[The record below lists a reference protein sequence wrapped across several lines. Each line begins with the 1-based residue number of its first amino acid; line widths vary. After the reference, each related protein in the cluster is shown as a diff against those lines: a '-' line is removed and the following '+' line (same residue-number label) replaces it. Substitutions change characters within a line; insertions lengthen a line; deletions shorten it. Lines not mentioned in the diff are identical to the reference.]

1 MSDGAAMV
9 RTLSEFMALALQME
23 LEAAA
28 RYGELADTMEV
39 HNNPEV
45 ANLFRRMATI
55 EAGHAKQI
63 MDDMGWSEAPEPLDA
78 ICGMREDEYPETAPT
93 GELHYLMQ
101 PFQALE
107 LALECE
113 RRAER
118 FFARLEV
125 IAPEGPVRDAARE
138 LREEER
144 EHVALM
150 LAWMK
155 KFPQPAADWAD
166 DPDPPRYTD

>member
-1 MSDGAAMV
+1 MKSPA
-9 RTLSEFMALALQME
+9 TLSEFMALAVQME

-28 RYGELADTMEV
+28 RYSELADTMEV
-39 HNNPEV
+39 HNNREV
-45 ANLFRRMATI
+45 AHLFRRMADI

-63 MDDMGWSEAPEPLDA
+63 MEDMRWNEPPEPLDA
-78 ICGMREDEYPETAPT
+78 ICGERNDEYPETAPAS
-93 GELHYLMQ
+93 ELHYLMQ
-101 PFQALE
+101 PSQALE

-144 EHVALM
+144 EHVELM
-150 LAWMK
+150 LAWIK
-155 KFPQPAADWAD
+155 KFPKAAADWAD
-166 DPDPPRYTD
+166 DPDPPRYSE

>member
-1 MSDGAAMV
+1 MN
-9 RTLSEFMALALQME
+9 TLSEFMAFAVQME
-23 LEAAA
+23 LEAAT

-39 HNNPEV
+39 HNNREV
-45 ANLFRRMATI
+45 ANLFRRMAVI
-55 EAGHAKQI
+55 EAAHAKQI
-63 MDDMGWSEAPEPLDA
+63 MEDMGWGEAPEPLDT
-78 ICGMREDEYPETAPT
+78 ICGERTDEYPETAPT
-93 GELHYLMQ
+93 SEVHYLMQ

-118 FFARLEV
+118 FFARLEL

-144 EHVALM
+144 EHVTLM

-155 KFPQPAADWAD
+155 KFPQPEADWAD
-166 DPDPPRYTD
+166 DPDPPRYNE